1 MYVFRPDVYYSSVL
15 SVLYNVY
22 VVLVHTCTLYYVG
35 ALVKDDAFF
44 IQCIVEEIRTYKQFF
59 FFLECMVFILILRLF
74 CKSDLINDIR

>member
-1 MYVFRPDVYYSSVL
+1 MYVFRPGVYYSSVL

-22 VVLVHTCTLYYVG
+22 VVLVHTLYYVS

-44 IQCIVEEIRTYKQFF
+44 IQCIGEEIRTYKQII